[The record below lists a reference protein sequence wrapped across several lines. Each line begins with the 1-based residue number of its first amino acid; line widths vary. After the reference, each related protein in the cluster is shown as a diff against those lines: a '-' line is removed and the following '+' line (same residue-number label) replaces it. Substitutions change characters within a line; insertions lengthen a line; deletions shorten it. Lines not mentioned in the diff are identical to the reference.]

1 MITLLL
7 IIFII
12 LFCVS
17 MYIFVKNS
25 PDDFWGTLTIIFASI
40 TLILAIFEAFT
51 IDSVVNSRYIDDRIA
66 VYQEEN
72 TNIEKDI
79 VAIVKQ
85 YQEHEAEVFNMSEIS
100 SSVTLVQMYP
110 ELKSNDMVLKQ
121 IEIFN
126 ENNKKIK
133 TLKSKKI
140 DYEKARFMLYFGG

>member
-7 IIFII
+7 IIFVA
-12 LFCVS
+12 LFCIS
-17 MYIFVKNS
+17 MHMCIKNDS
-25 PDDFWGTLTIIFASI
+25 FLWEILTAIFASI
-40 TLILAIFEAFT
+40 TLFLAISETVT
-51 IDSVVNSRYIDDRIA
+51 INSVVNSRYIDDRIA

-110 ELKSNDMVLKQ
+110 ELKSNNMVLKQ
-121 IEIFN
+121 IKIFN
-126 ENNKKIK
+126 ENNKTIKI
-133 TLKSKKI
+133 LKSKKI

>member
-1 MITLLL
+1 MHMCIKNDSFLWG
-7 IIFII
+7 I
-12 LFCVS
+12 L
-17 MYIFVKNS
+17 
-25 PDDFWGTLTIIFASI
+25 TAIFASI
-40 TLILAIFEAFT
+40 TLFLAISETVT
-51 IDSVVNSRYIDDRIA
+51 INSVVNSRYIDDRIA

-121 IEIFN
+121 IKIFN
-126 ENNKKIK
+126 ENNKTIKI
-133 TLKSKKI
+133 LKSKKI